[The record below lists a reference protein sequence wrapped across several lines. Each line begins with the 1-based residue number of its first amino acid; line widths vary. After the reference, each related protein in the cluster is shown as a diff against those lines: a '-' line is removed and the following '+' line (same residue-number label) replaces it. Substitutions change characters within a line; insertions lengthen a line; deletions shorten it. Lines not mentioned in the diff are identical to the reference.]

1 MAVEYGSLP
10 FREQIEY
17 LREKVALPTRAWTD
31 VYGREHDHA
40 FVVAGAN
47 RMAIVEDFQRSI
59 QRMVEE
65 GKTLADFRKD
75 FDAIVE
81 RHGWA
86 YQGKRGW
93 RSRVIY
99 ETNLL
104 QSYHAGREA
113 QMADPELR
121 RQRPYGLYRHGGS
134 EDPRPEHLA
143 HDGRVVPLDDPWWD
157 TWTPKNGWGCKCK
170 KFAISAEAARRRG
183 LEISERGP
191 EIEWEERTV
200 GANGP
205 SPRTVRV
212 PQGIDPGFEH
222 RPGASRIRGV
232 TPPHLDA
239 PLRGEPDRLFPPRRA
254 SDELPAPRA
263 FGGELPEAGREP
275 EDYVDAFL
283 AQFGARRGGEMVRFE
298 DAVGEPLPISEALF
312 QDGRGGWKVLKR
324 GRERFAPLLARTI
337 RDPDE
342 IWAAAEYH
350 EALGRPVVRRRYLAR
365 FDLPGED
372 GGRGVAVFEWGR
384 DGWAGV
390 TAFQGDDDDYLERLR
405 RGVRLYRRGEEE

>member
-1 MAVEYGSLP
+1 MAVQYGSLP
-10 FREQIEY
+10 FREQIEF

-65 GKTLADFRKD
+65 GRTLADFRKD

-86 YQGKRGW
+86 YKGKRGW

-143 HDGRVVPLDDPWWD
+143 HDGRVVPLDDPWWE
-157 TWTPKNGWGCKCK
+157 TWSPKNGWGCKCK
-170 KFAISAEAARRRG
+170 KYAISAEEARRRG
-183 LEISERGP
+183 LEVSEQGP
-191 EIEWEERTV
+191 EIDWEEKTV
-200 GANGP
+200 GQNGP

-212 PQGIDPGFEH
+212 PKGIDPGFEH

-232 TPPHLDA
+232 TPPQLDE
-239 PLRGEPDRLFPPRRA
+239 PLRSEPERLFPPRRA
-254 SDELPAPRA
+254 RDELPAPRA
-263 FGGELPEAGREP
+263 YQGELLEEGLDPEA
-275 EDYVDAFL
+275 YVRSFL
-283 AQFGARRGGEMVRFE
+283 SSFGADLERPAVYR
-298 DAVGEPLPISEALF
+298 DALGEPLMLSEALF
-312 QDGRGGWKVLKR
+312 RNARGRWKVLKR
-324 GRERFAPLLARTI
+324 GRERYLPMLAQAI

-342 IWAAAEYH
+342 IWVAAEWHGAAA
-350 EALGRPVVRRRYLAR
+350 RPVVRRRYVAR
-365 FDLPGED
+365 FRVPGRD
-372 GGRGVAVFEWGR
+372 QPGVAVFEWGR
-384 DGWAGV
+384 DGWSGV
-390 TAFQGDDDDYLERLR
+390 TTFQSEGEQDDADVEAFR
-405 RGVRLYRRGEEE
+405 RGVRLYRRGPE